1 MKKVLIGIFA
11 ALILSISSPAYAA
24 VMQIKV
30 EGVTIASDVKPEI
43 KNNRTMVPLR
53 FISENLGAK
62 VNWSGSEVTLAKSD
76 TQVILKLKSKTAV
89 RNGKPALLDA
99 TPYIKN
105 NRIMVP
111 LRFIAETFN
120 CSVEFRNST
129 VSVEPAP
136 FILDGVIVK
145 ALQHEVYYTM
155 GSIVKQMNGSSYN
168 EAIYHIFIDNKGSK
182 VEAPAGYT
190 SSVMQLKPGDY
201 YMAGQFDF
209 LDQKGNSIKQ
219 FNLYI
224 LSDSKGNTSDVRLYD
239 ATENQWY
246 LFTDSAVKSIYQLID
261 TAGQNGFLTMI
272 SDTNP

>member
-1 MKKVLIGIFA
+1 MKKVLTGIFA

-24 VMQIKV
+24 DMQIKV

-62 VNWSGSEVTLAKSD
+62 VNWSSSEVTLAKSD
-76 TQVILKLKSKTAV
+76 MLVILKVKSKTAV
-89 RNGKPALLDA
+89 KNGKPTLLDA

-120 CSVEFRNST
+120 SSVEFRNST

-136 FILDGVIVK
+136 FVLDGVKVK

-155 GSIVKQMNGSSYN
+155 GSIVKQINGSAYN
-168 EAIYHIFIDNKGSK
+168 EAIYHIFENKGSK
-182 VEAPAGYT
+182 VNAPAGYT
-190 SSVMQLKPGDY
+190 SSVQELTPGDY
-201 YMAGQFDF
+201 YMVGKFDF

-219 FNLYI
+219 FDLYT
-224 LSDSKGNTSDVRLYD
+224 LSHSEGNPDVMLYD

-246 LFTDSAVKSIYQLID
+246 LFTHSAVQSIYQFID
-261 TAGQNGFLTMI
+261 TAGRNGFLTTI